1 MRIVVHNAE
10 HSMDSWYQRRHTPVI
25 GSQAYALVA
34 SDGEPWSVDI
44 AFRFVLKDFV
54 SAQT

>member
-1 MRIVVHNAE
+1 MRIVVHSVE
-10 HSMDSWYQRRHTPVI
+10 YSTHSWYQRRHTPVI

-34 SDGEPWSVDI
+34 SDGEPWGVDI
-44 AFRFVLKDFV
+44 AFMFVLKDFV